1 MTTAPTTDRA
11 AADAAQRSF
20 EVHGMTCGSCAARV
34 QRILGRQE
42 GVAGADVN
50 FATGMA
56 LVRLDDPTVSD
67 DTLTAAADR
76 IGYELAPVRVD
87 EPRTSRAE
95 QERAAQRMW
104 LRRIVVAWPVAAVF
118 LLGMVATPLS
128 GRAMALME
136 STGGRVAALL
146 LAIPVQFWVG
156 WPFIAEAARRARR
169 RTANMDTLIALG
181 TLAAFGFSVVQLFA
195 GGPLYFES
203 AVLIIAF
210 LVLGRWLEARAK
222 GRAGAAIEALLELGA
237 TQARLVASDGTEYMV
252 PVERVRVGDVV
263 RVRPGEKVPVDGEV
277 IEGTSAVD
285 ESMLTGESLPVDKG
299 PGAGVSGATINA
311 GGVLT
316 VRATAVGADSA
327 LARIVSL
334 VERAQSGK
342 GAAQRLADRVSAVFV
357 PAVLTIALVT
367 LGVWWLAIGRP
378 VDGLTA
384 AVSVLII
391 ACPCALGLAT
401 PTAVMVGTGRGADL
415 GILIKGVEILERTR
429 DVDVVVFDKTG
440 TLTRGEMAVTDV
452 VAAAGTGTDEQTV
465 LAYAAA
471 AEADSEHPIGA
482 AITAAARDRGL
493 EVERPTAFAAVAGHG
508 VRADVDG
515 VTVWVG
521 TRKLAAEAGL
531 VLPEALDDAA
541 GRCER
546 DGKTAV
552 VAGWDAQ
559 VRGVVAV
566 ADTVKDDAADAVARL
581 HAIGIETAML
591 TGDNHRTATAIAAQ
605 VGIDRVLAEVLPDG
619 KQDEVARLQTEGRS
633 VAMVG
638 DGVNDAPAL
647 VQADLGIA
655 IGTGTDVAI
664 ESSDLT
670 LMRSDLDGVATA
682 IELSRAT
689 ERTIRQNLGWAF
701 GYNTLAI
708 PIAALGFL
716 SPIVA
721 GAAMALSSVSVVA
734 NSLRLRRF
742 GR

>member
-1 MTTAPTTDRA
+1 MTAPTMDRRA
-11 AADAAQRSF
+11 PSASDPVERSF

-34 QRILGRQE
+34 QRILGRHD
-42 GVAGADVN
+42 GVAAADVN

-56 LVRLDDPTVSD
+56 VVRLHDASTSD
-67 DTLTAAADR
+67 EDLAAAVDR
-76 IGYELAPVRVD
+76 IGYRLAPVRVA
-87 EPRTSRAE
+87 EPRTSRVDE
-95 QERAAQRMW
+95 ERAAQRMW
-104 LRRIVVAWPVAAVF
+104 LRRIAVAWPIAAVF
-118 LLGMVATPLS
+118 VVGMIAAPVS
-128 GRAMALME
+128 ERAMVVME
-136 STGGRVAALL
+136 SAGGRLAALV
-146 LAIPVQFWVG
+146 LAVPVQFWVG

-181 TLAAFGFSVVQLFA
+181 TLAAFGFSVVQLF
-195 GGPLYFES
+195 GSGPLYFES

-210 LVLGRWLEARAK
+210 LVLGRWLEAKAK

-237 TQARLVASDGTEYMV
+237 TRARLVASDGIEHMV

-277 IEGTSAVD
+277 IEGVSAVD
-285 ESMLTGESLPVDKG
+285 ESMLTGESVPVDKS
-299 PGAGVSGATINA
+299 PGADVSGATINA

-327 LARIVSL
+327 LARIVKM

-342 GAAQRLADRVSAVFV
+342 GAAQRLADHVSAVFV
-357 PAVLTIALVT
+357 PVVLVIALVT
-367 LGVWWLAIGRP
+367 LGVWWLALGQP
-378 VDGLTA
+378 VAGLTA

-415 GILIKGVEILERTR
+415 GILIKGVETLERTR
-429 DVDVVVFDKTG
+429 ELDAVVFDKTG
-440 TLTRGEMAVTDV
+440 TLTRGEMAVTDL
-452 VAAAGTGTDEQTV
+452 VAGAGTGDDV
-465 LAYAAA
+465 LLAHAAA

-482 AITAAARDRGL
+482 AITAAARRRGL
-493 EVERPTAFAAVAGHG
+493 AIARPPAFAAIAGSG
-508 VRADVDG
+508 VRADLDG
-515 VTVWVG
+515 TTVWVG

-531 VLPEALDDAA
+531 VLPEALGDAA
-541 GRCER
+541 ERCER
-546 DGKTAV
+546 DGRTV
-552 VAGWDAQ
+552 VIVGWGGE

-566 ADTVKDDAADAVARL
+566 ADTVRDDAAAAISRL
-581 HAIGIETAML
+581 HAMGIQTAML
-591 TGDNHRTATAIAAQ
+591 TGDNHRTAASIAAQ

-619 KQDEVARLQTEGRS
+619 KQDEVARLQAGGRS
-633 VAMVG
+633 VAMIG

-670 LMRSDLDGVATA
+670 LMRSDLDGVPTA

-689 ERTIRQNLGWAF
+689 ERTIRQNLVWAF

-708 PIAALGFL
+708 PIAALGLL

-721 GAAMALSSVSVVA
+721 GAAMAFSSVSVVT